1 MKITLDRIAINPL
14 QWIATDDGWIDPA
27 LAPSLDDQLRFISEA
42 GIRAVHSAV
51 PAGMTSLDYA
61 ACLKDHGLTAAPGY
75 IAVLLSDDPAQK
87 IMVEE
92 RIRNISREH
101 AELDVPTVFLAM
113 GMDKEAARVRRPGV
127 GYGFDA
133 DRLNRA
139 RDLLASAAE
148 TVRSFGITPALHP
161 HVGTWVET
169 DQETRFVLDSVD
181 SGVLAFGPDMGHLA
195 WAGADPAQLI
205 RDYADRVAGVH
216 VKDYQQAV
224 LDQAKAEEWDYRR
237 TVRAG
242 IWAEPG
248 QGSNNL
254 DGVLA
259 ALPANYD
266 GWLVME
272 VDRGAQA
279 TPEDSVR
286 LCAEWAAG
294 IAV

>member
-51 PAGMTSLDYA
+51 PAGMTSRDYA
-61 ACLKDHGLTAAPGY
+61 ARLKDYGLAAAPGY

-87 IMVEE
+87 KMIEE

-127 GYGFDA
+127 GYDFDA

-169 DQETRFVLDSVD
+169 DEETRFVLDSVD
-181 SGVLAFGPDMGHLA
+181 SSVLAFGPDMGHLA
-195 WAGADPAQLI
+195 WAGADPARLI

-224 LDQAKAEEWDYRR
+224 LDQAKTQEWDYRR

-248 QGSNNL
+248 HGSNDL
-254 DGVLA
+254 DGVLT
-259 ALPANYD
+259 ALPADYD

-279 TPEDSVR
+279 TPEESVR

>member
-51 PAGMTSLDYA
+51 PAGMTSRDYA
-61 ACLKDHGLTAAPGY
+61 ARLKDYGLAAAPGY

-87 IMVEE
+87 KMIEE

-127 GYGFDA
+127 GYDFDA

-169 DQETRFVLDSVD
+169 DEETRFVLDSVD
-181 SGVLAFGPDMGHLA
+181 SSVLAFGPDMGHLA
-195 WAGADPAQLI
+195 WAGADPARLI

-224 LDQAKAEEWDYRR
+224 LDQAKTEEWDYRR

-248 QGSNNL
+248 HGSNDL

-259 ALPANYD
+259 ALPADYD

-279 TPEDSVR
+279 TPEESVR

>member
-14 QWIATDDGWIDPA
+14 QWIATDDGWIDPT
-27 LAPSLDDQLRFISEA
+27 LAPSLDDQLRFISGA

-51 PAGMTSLDYA
+51 PAGMTSRDYA
-61 ACLKDHGLTAAPGY
+61 ACLKDHGLAAAPGY

-87 IMVEE
+87 RMIED
-92 RIRNISREH
+92 RIRKISSEH

-113 GMDKEAARVRRPGV
+113 GMDREAARVRRPGV
-127 GYGFDA
+127 GYDFDA

-181 SGVLAFGPDMGHLA
+181 STILAFGPDMGHLA

-248 QGSNNL
+248 QGSNDL